1 MHSEFKGT
9 CHSDSSSC
17 QTSTTIP
24 ERRVRAAHFD
34 PEQRPVIAC
43 LSSPRDRLRSRGDDG
58 RGEGAQTQPTQTLVY
73 PSPSMFN
80 SHAYATHPMTNNPF
94 IDHTASTAQRFP
106 DISQPPTIV
115 SNNQSAWGQGNPQ
128 YPAQQQQQQPQ
139 WQTTTISNP
148 TGMFVPQMQQPQQ
161 TGYPTSQTPVGIV
174 SGSSYSYLNPSTQP
188 QQQQQT
194 GYHPAQQQLQNPGYI
209 SQFDPYSALGR
220 GWGETTT
227 TTTITA
233 GVTPTVTSNNSGQ
246 SSSASYFNPVLS
258 PRPTSLSPTGDHH
271 PREYI
276 RLHKASI
283 ESWDTFTWK
292 TFLSLFDKLK
302 AAWETRSYRHRQPEL
317 TRVQDLEKQAAIN
330 FDSVAASTFQMR
342 EVYENYRQ
350 SGDLASKRR
359 VREATNNS
367 LQSLPDWPQP
377 IA

>member
-1 MHSEFKGT
+1 
-9 CHSDSSSC
+9 
-17 QTSTTIP
+17 
-24 ERRVRAAHFD
+24 
-34 PEQRPVIAC
+34 
-43 LSSPRDRLRSRGDDG
+43 
-58 RGEGAQTQPTQTLVY
+58 
-73 PSPSMFN
+73 MFN

-128 YPAQQQQQQPQ
+128 YPTQQQQQQPQ

-302 AAWETRSYRHRQPEL
+302 AAWETRRFELQARVGVLNTQVSTLQLQTQAAGALGYSGYMQVQQYQQEL